1 MGISRRRRHHYNVT
15 FRVYFAERG
24 AFRRVEFAPVTLVFS
39 GLIFGRASLD
49 WFRWVGCIVCRWCLY
64 CF

>member
-49 WFRWVGCIVCRWCLY
+49 
-64 CF
+64 